1 VYYLAAFLIVSL
13 LILLHELGH
22 FAAARAARIP
32 ISRVSF
38 GLGPKVWSFQRGK
51 TEYRISAIPLGG
63 YVLPELEEGG
73 RSFLALS
80 PGTRALFAIGGPLAN
95 FAVAYV
101 LFAVDAIYTGGF
113 SLKAVLVQPAVG
125 IVFATISIVQALP
138 GLFDDPAA
146 MSGFVGVVSQGG
158 ELIATDGLFALRL
171 AIIMSIN
178 LAILNLLPIPP
189 LDGGKLILCGLE
201 GLFRGAGRLH
211 IPLSLAGLAF
221 LLLFVGYT
229 TFLDISRI
237 VFGLFA

>member
-1 VYYLAAFLIVSL
+1 
-13 LILLHELGH
+13 
-22 FAAARAARIP
+22 
-32 ISRVSF
+32 
-38 GLGPKVWSFQRGK
+38 
-51 TEYRISAIPLGG
+51 
-63 YVLPELEEGG
+63 
-73 RSFLALS
+73 
-80 PGTRALFAIGGPLAN
+80 
-95 FAVAYV
+95 
-101 LFAVDAIYTGGF
+101 
-113 SLKAVLVQPAVG
+113 
-125 IVFATISIVQALP
+125 VFATISIVQALP

-158 ELIATDGLFALRL
+158 ELIATNGLFALRL

-201 GLFRGAGRLH
+201 SLFSGASRLH

-237 VFGLFA
+237 VVGLFA